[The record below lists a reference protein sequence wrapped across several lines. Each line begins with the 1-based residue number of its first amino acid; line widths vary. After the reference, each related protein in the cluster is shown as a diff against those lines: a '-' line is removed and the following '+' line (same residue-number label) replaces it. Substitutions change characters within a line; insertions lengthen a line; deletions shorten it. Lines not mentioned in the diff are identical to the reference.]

1 MAYETYMIK
10 VKENVTCYQIQ
21 SIFKVILELGGRIEM
36 VAGKII
42 IASFESSYSELVK
55 KTPGVE
61 LAGGINFKGRKIPKI
76 VKRVSTEKQG
86 DF

>member
-1 MAYETYMIK
+1 MIK
-10 VKENVTCYQIQ
+10 VKENVTCHQVQ
-21 SIFKVILELGGRIEM
+21 SIFKVILGLGGRIEM

-61 LAGGINFKGRKIPKI
+61 LAGGINFKGRKILKI

>member
-10 VKENVTCYQIQ
+10 VKENVTCHQVQ
-21 SIFKVILELGGRIEM
+21 SIFKVILGLGGRIEM

-61 LAGGINFKGRKIPKI
+61 LAGGINFKGRKILKI

>member
-10 VKENVTCYQIQ
+10 VKENVTCHQVQ
-21 SIFKVILELGGRIEM
+21 SIFKVILGLGGRIEM

-76 VKRVSTEKQG
+76 VKRVSTEK
-86 DF
+86 